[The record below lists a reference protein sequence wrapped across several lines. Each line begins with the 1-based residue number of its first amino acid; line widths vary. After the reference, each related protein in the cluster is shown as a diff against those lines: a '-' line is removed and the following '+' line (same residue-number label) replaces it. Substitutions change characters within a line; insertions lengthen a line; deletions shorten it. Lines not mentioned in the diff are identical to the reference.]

1 MMLLTDHQVQ
11 SFISSGLM
19 EIALPELDQVH
30 YEIDLRLREI
40 CETESHHGNNIL
52 PRMPILQQV
61 LRHEKIHGALV
72 SLLGPGY
79 LVHPH
84 RAIHRSTPLKE
95 ALEDFSFSADRHL
108 MGHGSTAT
116 SIWHQDAQS
125 PLARA
130 RHHFPRF
137 LIGFYFPHEVDS
149 AMGPTRFLRASYCDN
164 GPYLNRTIY
173 QPEHVRAGT
182 FFLGHFD
189 IAHAGF
195 PNISNIDRFM
205 LKFVFAR
212 TNAPTSP
219 TWNNESAN
227 WSSVDNE
234 SVETSLYEPA
244 AAFIWNRMLGR
255 TGAEPASKTSQSSL
269 SPTLASQDKR
279 LKMIYGG
286 REGLSIPDCME
297 SLGLVAG
304 KRKHERLQENLRD
317 STKGYPIRWNERA
330 IVVETA
336 AYRLAA
342 LGENSVDAIH
352 SLMELK
358 DPWLQVNA
366 AFVAGEI
373 GVGTSELTSH
383 LKKLLQ
389 SPHHQVVRQA
399 IDALALTKIDDDRD
413 LLQQLKNLVS
423 NKRHS
428 WQSALVQRGWSAGD
442 QIDINIAM
450 FLLSKHKYYKA
461 HDFLDLAVLIL
472 KKSNDYAC
480 SIVGEALIR
489 SRGQE
494 AQELAINYFQDRAW
508 NTSLLGKNRAY

>member
-1 MMLLTDHQVQ
+1 MQ

-19 EIALPELDQVH
+19 EISLPELDQVH

-40 CETESHHGNNIL
+40 CEIESHHGNNIL

-72 SLLGPGY
+72 SLLGPDY

-84 RAIHRSTPLKE
+84 RAIHRSTPLTE
-95 ALEDFSFSADRHL
+95 APEDFSLSADRHL

-149 AMGPTRFLRASYCDN
+149 TMGPTRFLKASYCDN
-164 GPYLNRTIY
+164 GPYLNRAIY
-173 QPEHVRAGT
+173 QPQHVRAGT

-195 PNISNIDRFM
+195 PNISDTDRFM

-212 TNAPTSP
+212 TDSPTCP

-227 WSSVDNE
+227 WSSVDDE

-244 AAFIWNRMLGR
+244 AAFIWNKMLGQ
-255 TGAEPASKTSQSSL
+255 TGAKLASETSGSRL
-269 SPTLASQDKR
+269 TREVASQDKR
-279 LKMIYGG
+279 LKLIYGE
-286 REGLSIPDCME
+286 REGLSIPDCTE
-297 SLGLVAG
+297 SLGLVEG

-317 STKGYPIRWNERA
+317 ATKGYPIRWNERA

-342 LGENSVDAIH
+342 LGENSIDAIQ
-352 SLMELK
+352 SLMESE

-373 GVGTSELTSH
+373 GVGTSELTYH
-383 LKKLLQ
+383 LKRLLQ

-399 IDALALTKIDDDRD
+399 IDALALTKIGDDRD
-413 LLQQLKNLVS
+413 LLQRLKNLVS
-423 NKRHS
+423 IKPQS

-442 QIDINIAM
+442 QIDINIAL
-450 FLLSKHKYYKA
+450 FLLSKHRHYKVR
-461 HDFLDLAVLIL
+461 DFLDLAVLIL
-472 KKSNDYAC
+472 KNSNDYAC

-489 SRGQE
+489 SCGQE
-494 AQELAINYFQDRAW
+494 AQELAMNYFQDRAW
-508 NTSLLGKNRAY
+508 NTSLLGKNKAY